1 MKFYFACALTVLLL
15 SINANAQ
22 KIYHCE
28 NADGTK
34 SFQEKPCK
42 ATTLKVEDAPKGN
55 SAGDGKKRNSGNDF
69 YGMPVHP
76 SATKKE
82 VTDDATIGIASMRYI
97 STISSTEMLMF
108 YREKIPLKHK
118 EETLGDTVI
127 LTYRTNDLNN
137 KMITI
142 VNYFGKADVTIQTEK

>member
-1 MKFYFACALTVLLL
+1 MKFYFACAVSVLLL
-15 SINANAQ
+15 SMNASAQ

-42 ATTLKVEDAPKGN
+42 ATTLKVEDAPKGD
-55 SAGDGKKRNSGNDF
+55 SAGEGEKRNSGNDF

-76 SATKKE
+76 SAAKKE
-82 VTDDATIGIASMRYI
+82 VTDDDAIGIASMRYI
-97 STISSTEMLMF
+97 STISSAEMLMF

-118 EETLGDTVI
+118 EENLGDTVI
-127 LTYRTNDLNN
+127 LTYKTNDLN

>member
-1 MKFYFACALTVLLL
+1 MKKHIAFAVSLLLL
-15 SINANAQ
+15 SIHASAE

-28 NADGTK
+28 NADGKK
-34 SFQEKPCK
+34 SFQETPCK
-42 ATTLKVEDAPKGN
+42 TTTLKVEDAPKGDSTTN
-55 SAGDGKKRNSGNDF
+55 GKQSTSGNEF

-82 VTDDATIGIASMRYI
+82 VTDDDAIGAATMRYM
-97 STISSTEMLMF
+97 SNISSAEMLMF

-118 EETLGDTVI
+118 EDNLGDTVI
-127 LTYRTNDLNN
+127 LSYKVNDLN
-137 KMITI
+137 KMISI